1 MNRLSIKTIGIEK
14 LKGHFSNDAY
24 LFLHGCNTGFI
35 LAPFLSNLLNIP
47 VAASLTSTDFQKL
60 HSDGEFYLT
69 AKGFSPNS
77 DWAHRNKNSYN
88 FETSCRYGKC
98 LRLKPDNHPYIGYWG
113 EY

>member
-35 LAPFLSNLLNIP
+35 LAPFLS
-47 VAASLTSTDFQKL
+47 KL